1 MLRENMHTVCDI
13 PEDFD
18 IVEKEYTNKIP
29 HLDLSEMISNKE
41 SLAPW
46 YVHHL

>member
-1 MLRENMHTVCDI
+1 MHTVCDI

-18 IVEKEYTNKIP
+18 IVEKEYTNKIH
-29 HLDLSEMISNKE
+29 HLDLSEMVTDKE